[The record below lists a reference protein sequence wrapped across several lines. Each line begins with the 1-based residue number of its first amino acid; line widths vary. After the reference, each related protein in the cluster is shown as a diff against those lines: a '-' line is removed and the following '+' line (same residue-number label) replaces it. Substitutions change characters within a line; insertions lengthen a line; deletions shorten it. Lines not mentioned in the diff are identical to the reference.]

1 MSAGRKAEGPRQPQG
16 SRQSAMAGST
26 FARNIPSDM
35 TGHAGCPS
43 AHADESVMS
52 SKTGGDP
59 GSTLGQVFRT
69 VLLRAGRQHRGS
81 HVRAAKCGYFVA
93 DVRSFCRNGT
103 WFRRGRRCGSLPE
116 IHARGCQRWERVL
129 CRGIASGR
137 SCLGHMHDGSAMQGA
152 FLARSNK
159 EPRTRRGLIQLFPL
173 AYSGSA
179 RAWLGETVQLALMT
193 TISHREG
200 ARCDGHHI
208 LALSEPSGPVTSGG
222 RNAGKSD
229 GRPIA
234 TGAQG

>member
-1 MSAGRKAEGPRQPQG
+1 MLVPENRWR
-16 SRQSAMAGST
+16 
-26 FARNIPSDM
+26 
-35 TGHAGCPS
+35 
-43 AHADESVMS
+43 
-52 SKTGGDP
+52 P
-59 GSTLGQVFRT
+59 GSTPGPVFHD
-69 VLLRAGRQHRGS
+69 RALARGRRHRGS

-152 FLARSNK
+152 FLAGSNK

-179 RAWLGETVQLALMT
+179 RAWLGETVQLALIT

-222 RNAGKSD
+222 RNAGKSA